1 MHKAV
6 FPLWLSN
13 CPAVICSDAC
23 VCVCV
28 WVLVCSG
35 VFWCADVLGVDVLPV
50 TRAFGEQSGGVD
62 SQTGDW
68 QGREVQ
74 STGSQGLSRN
84 VCVTQEVLT
93 VCYIHISKLNMC
105 MFFVTH
111 TQFVYARSKPD
122 LG

>member
-1 MHKAV
+1 MQKAV

-13 CPAVICSDAC
+13 CPAVVCSDAC
-23 VCVCV
+23 VCERVC
-28 WVLVCSG
+28 

-68 QGREVQ
+68 QGCEVP
-74 STGSQGLSRN
+74 SAGSRGSSRN
-84 VCVTQEVLT
+84 VCVTQKVLT

-111 TQFVYARSKPD
+111 AQFVYARSKPD

>member
-23 VCVCV
+23 MC
-28 WVLVCSG
+28 VCSG

-74 STGSQGLSRN
+74 STGSRGLSRN
-84 VCVTQEVLT
+84 VC
-93 VCYIHISKLNMC
+93 
-105 MFFVTH
+105 
-111 TQFVYARSKPD
+111 A
-122 LG
+122 